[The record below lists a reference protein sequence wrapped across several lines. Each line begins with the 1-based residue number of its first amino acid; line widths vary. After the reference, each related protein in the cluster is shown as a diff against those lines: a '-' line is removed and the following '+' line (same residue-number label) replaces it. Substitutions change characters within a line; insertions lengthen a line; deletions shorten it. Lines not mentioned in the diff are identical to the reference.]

1 MSYQSH
7 ALNTYR
13 ETRIKTASQ
22 GSLILMLYD
31 EAIKQI
37 GAALDLM
44 SESKIKPSDIEK
56 INASILKVQEIVT
69 ELMASLDL
77 ERGGEIATN
86 LLSIYSFF
94 NQQLL
99 EANIKKIP
107 KPLTEVKGMMED
119 LRDAWQQAV
128 NTAKPISEQAELQT
142 GIDIAR

>member
-7 ALNTYR
+7 ALNSYR
-13 ETRIKTASQ
+13 ETSIKTASQ

-37 GAALDLM
+37 SAALELM
-44 SESKIKPSDIEK
+44 SGPKIKPANIEK
-56 INASILKVQEIVT
+56 IKNSIVKVQEIVT

-77 ERGGEIATN
+77 EKGGEIATN

-99 EANIKKIP
+99 EANIKKET
-107 KPLTEVKGMMED
+107 KPLLDVKGMMEE
-119 LRDAWQQAV
+119 LRVTWQQV
-128 NTAKPISEQAELQT
+128 INTTARPQQTEVST

>member
-1 MSYQSH
+1 MSYQSN
-7 ALNTYR
+7 ALNSYR
-13 ETRIKTASQ
+13 ETSIKTASQ

-37 GAALDLM
+37 SAALELM
-44 SESKIKPSDIEK
+44 VDEEIKPSNIEK
-56 INASILKVQEIVT
+56 INNSIVKVQEIVT

-77 ERGGEIATN
+77 EKGGEIATN

-99 EANIKKIP
+99 EANIKKET
-107 KPLTEVKGMMED
+107 KPLIDVKEMMEE
-119 LRDAWQQAV
+119 LRQAWQQVV
-128 NTAKPISEQAELQT
+128 NTAARPQQAEVTT

>member
-1 MSYQSH
+1 MSYQSN
-7 ALNTYR
+7 ALNSYR
-13 ETRIKTASQ
+13 ETSIKTASQ

-37 GAALDLM
+37 SAALELM
-44 SESKIKPSDIEK
+44 VDEKIKPSNIEK
-56 INASILKVQEIVT
+56 INNSIVKVQEIVT

-77 ERGGEIATN
+77 DKGGEIATN

-99 EANIKKIP
+99 EANIKKET
-107 KPLTEVKGMMED
+107 KPLIDVKEMMEE
-119 LRDAWQQAV
+119 LRQAWQQVV
-128 NTAKPISEQAELQT
+128 NTAVKPQQAEVTT

>member
-7 ALNTYR
+7 ALNAYR
-13 ETRIKTASQ
+13 ETQIKTASQ

-44 SESKIKPSDIEK
+44 QESKIKPSDIEK
-56 INASILKVQEIVT
+56 INACILKVQEIVT

-99 EANIKKIP
+99 EANIKKVS
-107 KPLTEVKGMMED
+107 KPLVDVKGMMEE
-119 LRDAWQQAV
+119 LRDAWQQV
-128 NTAKPISEQAELQT
+128 ISTAKPRSEQTALKM

>member
-1 MSYQSH
+1 MSYQSN
-7 ALNTYR
+7 ALNSYR
-13 ETRIKTASQ
+13 ETSIKTASQ

-37 GAALDLM
+37 SAALELM
-44 SESKIKPSDIEK
+44 VDEKIKPSNREK
-56 INASILKVQEIVT
+56 INNSIVKVQEIVT

-77 ERGGEIATN
+77 EKGGEIATN

-99 EANIKKIP
+99 EANIKKET
-107 KPLTEVKGMMED
+107 KPLIDVKEMMEE
-119 LRDAWQQAV
+119 LRQAWQQVV
-128 NTAKPISEQAELQT
+128 NTAARPQQAEVTT

>member
-1 MSYQSH
+1 MSYQSN
-7 ALNTYR
+7 ALNSYR
-13 ETRIKTASQ
+13 ETSIKTASQ

-37 GAALDLM
+37 SAALELM
-44 SESKIKPSDIEK
+44 VDEKIKPSNIEK
-56 INASILKVQEIVT
+56 INNSIVKVQEIVT

-77 ERGGEIATN
+77 EKGGEIATN

-99 EANIKKIP
+99 EANIKKET
-107 KPLTEVKGMMED
+107 KPLIDVKEMMEE
-119 LRDAWQQAV
+119 LRQAWQQVV
-128 NTAKPISEQAELQT
+128 NTAARPQQAEVTT